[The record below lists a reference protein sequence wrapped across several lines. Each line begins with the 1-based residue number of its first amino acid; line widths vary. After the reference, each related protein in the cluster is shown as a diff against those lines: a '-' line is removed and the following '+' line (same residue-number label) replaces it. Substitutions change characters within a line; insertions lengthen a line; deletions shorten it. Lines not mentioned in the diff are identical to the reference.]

1 MVDSHHSSV
10 MSSPFFYE
18 IGSAAADVLN
28 FHVPTNLE
36 FSATTMRPCALR
48 QTFLP
53 GEPAFY
59 LDALVRRKPKASTS
73 SALRTRLSLPSGISW
88 LKAQQQLGPRA
99 EVLVATVFNPA
110 IMDFSGAGA
119 VRIFGPKFGVQL
131 GIERALD
138 EAAADHSIFGD
149 EYATYASDAT
159 YDMEAYEAHANV
171 AARITPK
178 IDVGAEVA
186 FGNLRNARPGLALA
200 ARFRGERG
208 TWVCGASTER
218 LVHATLVRGVSLPET
233 VKDVNV
239 EVACSLEL
247 DAAATPL
254 RTTSTVGWRVRLPLL
269 GVQIRTSFTGWG
281 RCRMTLEESM
291 GGNVACSISADLDHW
306 ANRHAFGLRVQYGEA
321 KAREVFD
328 AERKSTMSAVPL
340 SAPLGVH
347 LINADWPNLAPDQVQ
362 YE

>member
-1 MVDSHHSSV
+1 
-10 MSSPFFYE
+10 MSSPFFSHF
-18 IGSAAADVLN
+18 GAKAADVLN
-28 FHVPTNLE
+28 FQVPTNLE

-53 GEPAFY
+53 GQPAFY

-99 EVLVATVFNPA
+99 EVLVATVFNPS

-131 GIERALD
+131 GIERAVD
-138 EAAADHSIFGD
+138 ESAVDHSIFGTD
-149 EYATYASDAT
+149 DASDAM

-178 IDVGAEVA
+178 VDVGAEVA

-218 LVHATLVRGVSLPET
+218 LVHATVVRGVSLPET

-239 EVACSLEL
+239 EMALSLEL

-254 RTTSTVGWRVRLPLL
+254 RTTSTLGWRVRLPLL
-269 GVQIRTSFTGWG
+269 GVQIRSSFTGWG

-321 KAREVFD
+321 KARKVFD
-328 AERKSTMSAVPL
+328 AERKSTVGAVPL

-347 LINADWPNLAPDQVQ
+347 LINADWPNLAPDQVH